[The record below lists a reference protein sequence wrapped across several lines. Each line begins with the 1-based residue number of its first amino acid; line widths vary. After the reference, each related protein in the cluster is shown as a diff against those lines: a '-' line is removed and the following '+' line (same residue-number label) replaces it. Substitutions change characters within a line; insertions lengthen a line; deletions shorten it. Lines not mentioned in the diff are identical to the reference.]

1 MRTVVASRCTL
12 EPLVAAHAREMFDV
26 LSDPAI
32 YEFENEPPAS
42 QEWLTRRFERLEQR
56 WSPDGTDQWLNWIIR
71 LPDGA
76 PAGSVQATVLP
87 SATAYVAYELSSRY
101 WRQGIGSSAVSAMLD
116 ELRLMYGVTVFMAIL
131 KAGNFRSRE
140 LLRRLG
146 FSVATSAEIADHRAE
161 PDELVMMR
169 AAGR

>member
-1 MRTVVASRCTL
+1 
-12 EPLVAAHAREMFDV
+12 MFDV

-56 WSPDGTDQWLNWIIR
+56 RSPDGKDQWLNWIIR

-76 PAGSVQATVLP
+76 AAGYVQATVLP
-87 SATAYVAYELSSRY
+87 SATAYVAYELNSRY
-101 WRQGIGSSAVSAMLD
+101 WRRGIGGSAVSAMLD
-116 ELRLMYGVTVFMAIL
+116 ELRLMYGVEVFMAIL

-140 LLRRLG
+140 LLRSLG
-146 FSVATSAEIADHRAE
+146 FSMATSAEIADHRSE
-161 PDELVMMR
+161 PDEIVMTR